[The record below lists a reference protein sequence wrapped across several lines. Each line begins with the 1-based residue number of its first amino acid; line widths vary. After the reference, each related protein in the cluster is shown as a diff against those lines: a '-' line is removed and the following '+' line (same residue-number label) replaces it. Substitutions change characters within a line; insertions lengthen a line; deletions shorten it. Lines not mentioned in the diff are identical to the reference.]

1 MMVQAL
7 LLLPRLVVTPPA
19 RLVVVPPHR
28 AAARQFSAPG
38 VRLGEDGGKTARGAE
53 QLQAAISNVQARGA
67 SVQMC
72 SVSSRSEALF
82 DGENETDFKESL
94 IYKKGDSEAAG
105 VKDPKVA
112 KVFQVENTRGDAS
125 GLIGGRGG
133 GGEEDN
139 LRPEEDPEDGPAPV
153 PIIWGKRSQS
163 TDVAL
168 IGITIASF
176 ALTVYLTV
184 CLTEYKD
191 TLITQKKLDKALKPI
206 RWRQDIMLLMLF
218 YRFVV

>member
-1 MMVQAL
+1 MADRDFVLAAVQLCHWDGNAL
-7 LLLPRLVVTPPA
+7 RYASAGLKTNREVVLL
-19 RLVVVPPHR
+19 
-28 AAARQFSAPG
+28 AAVQR
-38 VRLGEDGGKTARGAE
+38 
-53 QLQAAISNVQARGA
+53 NVHAL
-67 SVQMC
+67 SMC
-72 SVSSRSEALF
+72 H
-82 DGENETDFKESL
+82 GENETDFKESL

-168 IGITIASF
+168 IGIKIASF

-191 TLITQKKLDKALKPI
+191 TLITQKKLDKPLKPI

-218 YRFVV
+218 YVASQVGGDNVKVSSSSTNCT